1 VDAIRYIAAR
11 MNEIDTNTMALAA
24 AVEQQNAATGQISQN
39 VAGAAKGIAHVLS
52 TLDEVTLAAAE
63 TRTSAE
69 SVRGASQ
76 TVEQAVGNLRLEI
89 EDFLKKVAV

>member
-1 VDAIRYIAAR
+1 
-11 MNEIDTNTMALAA
+11 M
-24 AVEQQNAATGQISQN
+24 
-39 VAGAAKGIAHVLS
+39 LS

-69 SVRGASQ
+69 SVRAASQ